1 MATNNPN
8 DENICEEMVTRI
20 AQLAKLRL
28 TPEEASHY
36 QSNFSELLALFHE
49 LDSLDISQNVSTDL
63 VLRNA
68 SECRED
74 IPATID
80 NSALSE
86 ASPFYNEQSSY
97 FDVPQFIEY
106 DDE

>member
-1 MATNNPN
+1 MPVNNPN

-20 AQLAKLRL
+20 ARLAKLRL
-28 TPEEASHY
+28 TPEEASQY
-36 QSNFSELLALFHE
+36 QSNFVELLALFHD
-49 LDSLDISQNVSTDL
+49 LDNLDISQNVSADL
-63 VLRNA
+63 VLRDA

-74 IPATID
+74 TPRDID
-80 NSALSE
+80 NTALKG

-106 DDE
+106 DNE